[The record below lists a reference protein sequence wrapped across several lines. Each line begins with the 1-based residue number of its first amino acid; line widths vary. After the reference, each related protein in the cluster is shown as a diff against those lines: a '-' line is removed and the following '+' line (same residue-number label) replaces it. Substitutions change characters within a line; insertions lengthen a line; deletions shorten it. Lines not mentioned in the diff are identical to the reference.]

1 VRHSR
6 RRPGHRLTHYW
17 QNLGPGLITGA
28 SDNDPSGIGTYS
40 VAGATT
46 GYRLLWM
53 AVVTYPMLV
62 AVQAMAAQVGA
73 VRHAGLGRVIEEK
86 FGRRVLVVA
95 VVTLVVSNVVTI
107 AADLGGIAA
116 GVNLLVPVPVKLVI
130 PLVGALLIGVEVG
143 WSYPRFAGV
152 LKWSSVVLL
161 LYVVSAFLAS
171 PDWSEALRGTVIP
184 RLGLDRDSVSA
195 AIAVLGTTISPYMFF
210 WITSEEVEEDKKMDI
225 PRDARDRRRD
235 VASGMAYANGIFY
248 FIVLASAATLG
259 AHHQTVET
267 AADAA
272 RALAPVAG
280 HRAADLF
287 AIGIVGGGLIAVPV
301 LAGSCAYPVAELFG
315 WAEGLGARAREAS
328 GFYATI
334 AGAVAIGVVIN
345 LVGIDPVK
353 ALVYAAILQGLLAPA
368 LIVLLTKVAHDPD
381 VMGPDASGPVDTGLG
396 YMAAAVM
403 SIAGVVYIAMLVRG

>member
-1 VRHSR
+1 
-6 RRPGHRLTHYW
+6 
-17 QNLGPGLITGA
+17 
-28 SDNDPSGIGTYS
+28 
-40 VAGATT
+40 
-46 GYRLLWM
+46 
-53 AVVTYPMLV
+53 
-62 AVQAMAAQVGA
+62 
-73 VRHAGLGRVIEEK
+73 
-86 FGRRVLVVA
+86 
-95 VVTLVVSNVVTI
+95 
-107 AADLGGIAA
+107 
-116 GVNLLVPVPVKLVI
+116 
-130 PLVGALLIGVEVG
+130 
-143 WSYPRFAGV
+143 
-152 LKWSSVVLL
+152 
-161 LYVVSAFLAS
+161 
-171 PDWSEALRGTVIP
+171 
-184 RLGLDRDSVSA
+184 VSA

-334 AGAVAIGVVIN
+334 AGAVAIGVVVN
-345 LVGIDPVK
+345 LVGHRGPWSHDAGDPVR
-353 ALVYAAILQGLLAPA
+353 LAPA
-368 LIVLLTKVAHDPD
+368 GWSMP
-381 VMGPDASGPVDTGLG
+381 G
-396 YMAAAVM
+396 
-403 SIAGVVYIAMLVRG
+403 